1 MYNDKYRWQFCCT
14 SARSSST
21 QCGLQVG
28 VGLAGNYV
36 SCIFLYQ
43 MLSGTDPDNAAIP
56 YLTAV
61 SSSQNLLDPFEI
73 EIETLKT
80 FKRYLVAI
88 SPSTESPSMWKPIRW
103 KVQRNIKRLHPQFGD
118 LLGTAFLLL
127 AFLALTAVG
136 DPFVTNLQAVAVPPG
151 P

>member
-28 VGLAGNYV
+28 VGLSGNYV
-36 SCIFLYQ
+36 SGILLIYQ

-61 SSSQNLLDPFEI
+61 SSSQNSVDPFFDG
-73 EIETLKT
+73 L
-80 FKRYLVAI
+80 FYLQKRV
-88 SPSTESPSMWKPIRW
+88 S
-103 KVQRNIKRLHPQFGD
+103 
-118 LLGTAFLLL
+118 
-127 AFLALTAVG
+127 
-136 DPFVTNLQAVAVPPG
+136 
-151 P
+151 